1 MKAMVLSKYGSPD
14 FLELQEVAKPAP
26 GDDEVLVNVHAASI
40 NSWDWEMLMGTPFA
54 NRIMAGLSKPTKIP
68 ILGCDIAGIVEA
80 VGKNVTRFQPG
91 DAVYGDL
98 SGCGFG
104 GFAEYVCAR
113 ENALVLKPDS
123 MTFEQ
128 AAAIPQA
135 ALLALQGLRDKGQ
148 IQPGQKILINGAGGG
163 AGSFAVQVAK
173 LYGAEVTGVDS
184 TEKLD
189 AMRAMGADH
198 VMDYTREDY
207 TKTGKTYDLILDFAL
222 HRSVFDCLPALTP
235 KGNYLVVGGAS
246 ARILQTLLVGVWL
259 SMTGSKKMGLL
270 LHKANNGLGDMK
282 TLFESGK
289 VAPFIDRRYP
299 LSEAAEA
306 LRYFGDGHAKGKI
319 VITAAHENNN

>member
-1 MKAMVLSKYGSPD
+1 MKAIVLSQYGSPD

-26 GDDEVLVNVHAASI
+26 EDDEVLVKVHAASI

-54 NRIMAGLSKPTKIP
+54 NRIMAGLFKPTKIP
-68 ILGCDIAGIVEA
+68 VPGCDIAGTVEA

-148 IQPGQKILINGAGGG
+148 IQPGQKVLINGAGGG
-163 AGSFAVQVAK
+163 AGSFAVQIAK
-173 LYGAEVTGVDS
+173 AYGAEVTGVDS
-184 TEKLD
+184 TGKLD
-189 AMRAMGADH
+189 AMRALGADH

-235 KGNYLVVGGAS
+235 KGNYLVVGGAT

-259 SMTGSKKMGLL
+259 SITGSKKMGLL
-270 LHKANNGLGDMK
+270 LHKANKGLSDMK

-299 LSEAAEA
+299 LREAAEA

-319 VITAAHENNN
+319 VITVAHENNT